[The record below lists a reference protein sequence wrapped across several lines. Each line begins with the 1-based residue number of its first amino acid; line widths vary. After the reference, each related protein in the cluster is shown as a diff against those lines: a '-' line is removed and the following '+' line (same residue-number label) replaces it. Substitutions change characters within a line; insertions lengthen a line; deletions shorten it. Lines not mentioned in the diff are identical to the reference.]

1 MEADRHPAVLPA
13 ARRRAGAPVRTAG
26 GVRDGGSA
34 RRVSMAGLGLDR
46 ASGLPLYQQVATHLR
61 NQILDGRLPTGMR
74 LVGSRKMAA
83 ELGCSRAIVLT
94 AFDLLYSE
102 GYLRS
107 VPRGGVEVAAIAR
120 PARRPPAEPA
130 ADDPGEWLSD
140 AWRAVLETPY
150 DFDLSSPFSPGTPD
164 VTSFPYDVWSR
175 LLRQVWVKPQAAAS
189 LDMPPL
195 GWQPLREATAD
206 YLGAVRGLLCSPEEV
221 AITSASSGGLNLCSR
236 MLINPGDEVWVEEPG
251 FIEARWSLRAAGARL
266 VPVPVD
272 ERGLCVAEGIRRAPN
287 AKLAVVTPSNQFP
300 LGVSMALERR
310 QELLEWA
317 SRSRA
322 WIIEDDY
329 NSEFRHRDAMTASLK
344 SLDRSGRVIYLGTFS
359 KVMLPSL
366 RLGYLVASPAFT
378 AAFGRGRARV
388 DVHTAGTAQP
398 ALVEFLRQGH
408 LLRYLRRMRKVYATR
423 QKAVVD
429 AVGALMP
436 GELEVAPT
444 AAGLHLTA
452 LFTPRLAARLS
463 DREVSRRSRIQ
474 GSFIQPLSQCYLGEP
489 DRQGLVIGYGC
500 LPAGEAHG
508 RLATIA
514 ALMR

>member
-1 MEADRHPAVLPA
+1 MTKAVA
-13 ARRRAGAPVRTAG
+13 ARLAG
-26 GVRDGGSA
+26 GRDGLPGK
-34 RRVSMAGLGLDR
+34 RVSMAGMGLDR
-46 ASGLPLYQQVATHLR
+46 ASGLPLYQQVAAHLR
-61 NQILDGRLPTGMR
+61 NQILDGRLPAGMR

-107 VPRGGVEVAAIAR
+107 VPRGGVEVAGIAR
-120 PARRPPAEPA
+120 PSREARPAPDAGE
-130 ADDPGEWLSD
+130 ADQWLSD
-140 AWRAVLETPY
+140 AWRAVLDTRY
-150 DFDLSSPFSPGTPD
+150 DFDLASPFSPGTPD
-164 VTSFPYDVWSR
+164 IAEFPFDVWSR
-175 LLRQVWVKPQAAAS
+175 LLRQSWVNPPAAAS
-189 LDMPPL
+189 LDMSPL
-195 GWQPLREATAD
+195 GWMPLREATAD

-221 AITSASSGGLNLCSR
+221 AITTASSGGLSLCSR

-272 ERGLCVAEGIRRAPN
+272 DRGMCVAEGIRRAPK
-287 AKLAVVTPSNQFP
+287 AKLAVVTPSHQFP
-300 LGVSMALERR
+300 LGVAMGLERR

-317 SRSRA
+317 NRTRG

-388 DVHTAGTAQP
+388 DVHPAGTAQL
-398 ALVEFLRQGH
+398 ALVEFLRRGH
-408 LLRYLRRMRKVYATR
+408 LLRYLRRMRKVYAGR
-423 QKAVVD
+423 QRAVLD
-429 AVGALMP
+429 AVQALMP

-444 AAGLHLTA
+444 PAGLHLTA
-452 LFTPRLAARLS
+452 LFTPALAARIS
-463 DREVSRRSRIQ
+463 DREVSDRSRAR
-474 GSFIQPLSQCYLGEP
+474 GDFIQALSQCYLGEP
-489 DRQGLVIGYGC
+489 DRQGLVIGYGR
-500 LPAGEAHG
+500 LPAEEAHP
-508 RLATIA
+508 RLAAIA
-514 ALMR
+514 ALMH